1 MKRLLLPYGFKY
13 AGFLLLFAGSISALI
28 YILFDFK
35 FKMKVFAV
43 YSSYLDT
50 KMFKTITTNISEE
63 LTLLLLISGFALVIF
78 SREKN
83 EYEGLDLL
91 RLKAFAS
98 AMILNSFFLLFSVL
112 FVYGTG
118 FIGMLVINTLSVY
131 ICYLF
136 FFYLQKRKR
145 T

>member
-1 MKRLLLPYGFKY
+1 MKNLLLPYRFKF
-13 AGFLLLFAGSISALI
+13 AGFLLLCAGSISAFI

-35 FKMKVFAV
+35 FKMPVFAV

-63 LTLLLLISGFALVIF
+63 LTLLLLISGFALIIF

-83 EYEGLDLL
+83 EYEGLDSL
-91 RLKAFAS
+91 RLKAFAR
-98 AMILNSFFLLFSVL
+98 AMILNIIFLLFSVL

-118 FIGMLVINTLSVY
+118 FIGMLVFNVLSFF
-131 ICYLF
+131 IFYLF
-136 FFYLQKRKR
+136 FFYLQKRAR